1 MKGHEELPVPPARP
15 LTLTKP
21 CLLVSLNLD
30 GQAEVCQ
37 FHCGPFAFAGQEQ
50 VFRLWGESRQGTAF
64 TPRAVARGRG
74 QETAAVCQTG
84 RMLCLPTWVF

>member
-1 MKGHEELPVPPARP
+1 MKGHEKLPVPSARP

-37 FHCGPFAFAGQEQ
+37 LHCGAFAFAGQEQ
-50 VFRLWGESRQGTAF
+50 VLRLQGKSRQGTAYRDRWQQF
-64 TPRAVARGRG
+64 AG
-74 QETAAVCQTG
+74 QGGTA
-84 RMLCLPTWVF
+84 CLPT